1 MYSEVMILLLMKKMN
16 MRYLLIIVRE
26 MLTQIM
32 ILR

>member
-1 MYSEVMILLLMKKMN
+1 MYREVMILLLMKKMN